1 MKQSTQNPTSSLLR
15 CFTAS
20 LLLLAAAQLA
30 CAQGYPSRPVRLVA
44 PFPPGGGAD
53 ISARILADGLGPVL
67 GQTVVVDNR
76 AGAASIIGTDIVT
89 KSAPDG
95 YTLLLGPIT
104 LAFNPALYSKLPY
117 DALRDLAPISLVAD
131 QPNILVANPVL
142 PAKSFKEFMALARS
156 QPGKLSYG
164 SAGVGTGTHLAME
177 LLCLSQKVV
186 VVHVPYKGAAP
197 ALTGVIGNEVSAFLS
212 TFASALP
219 HVKSERLRAFG
230 VTSAQRAPTLPDI
243 PTIAESGVAGYEYTT
258 WYGLLGPAGTPRAI
272 VEKLSRATAEVLASP
287 KSAERYIGQ
296 GMTPIPSTPARFTAH
311 IKSETEKWTKVVREA
326 KIPLQ

>member
-1 MKQSTQNPTSSLLR
+1 MTQGKVAYR
-15 CFTAS
+15 AA
-20 LLLLAAAQLA
+20 LAAL
-30 CAQGYPSRPVRLVA
+30 CATCLVAPRLGCAADYPQRPVRLVA

-53 ISARILADGLGPVL
+53 ISARLLADGLGPVL

-76 AGAASIIGTDIVT
+76 AGAASILGTDIVS

-104 LAFNPALYSKLPY
+104 LAFNPALYRKLPY
-117 DALRDLAPISLVAD
+117 DVLRDLAPISLVAD
-131 QPNILVANPVL
+131 QSNILVVHPAV
-142 PAKSFKEFMALARS
+142 PAKSFKEFIALALA
-156 QPGKLSYG
+156 QPGRLTYG

-177 LLCLSQKVV
+177 LLLISQKTEM
-186 VVHVPYKGAAP
+186 VHVPYKGAAP
-197 ALTGVIGNEVSAFLS
+197 ALTGVIGNEIAAFLS

-243 PTIAESGVAGYEYTT
+243 PTIAESGVPGYEYTT
-258 WYGLLGPAGTPRAI
+258 WYGLLAPAGTSRPI
-272 VEKLSRATAEVLASP
+272 IEKLNRATVEVLGSP
-287 KSAERYIGQ
+287 KIAERYVGQ
-296 GMTPIPSTPARFTAH
+296 GMTPIPSTAARFDAH
-311 IKSETEKWTKVVREA
+311 IRSETARWTKVVREA

>member
-1 MKQSTQNPTSSLLR
+1 VTIISSLIAA
-15 CFTAS
+15 TAA
-20 LLLLAAAQLA
+20 LLLAAPAF
-30 CAQGYPSRPVRLVA
+30 AQGYPSRPIRLVA

-53 ISARILADGLGPVL
+53 ISARVLADGLGPAL

-76 AGAASIIGTDIVT
+76 AGAASIIGTDIVS
-89 KSAPDG
+89 KSTPDG

-104 LAFNPALYSKLPY
+104 LAFNPALYRKLPY
-117 DALRDLAPISLVAD
+117 DALRDLSPISLVAD
-131 QPNILVANPVL
+131 QPNILVANPTL
-142 PAKSFKEFMALARS
+142 PAKSFKDFLALARA
-156 QPGKLSYG
+156 QPGKLSFG

-177 LLCLSQKVV
+177 LLCLSQKVE

-197 ALTGVIGNEVSAFLS
+197 ALTGVIGNEISVFLS

-219 HVKSERLRAFG
+219 HVKSDRLRAFG

-258 WYGLLGPAGTPRAI
+258 WYGLLAPAGTARAI
-272 VEKLSRATAEVLASP
+272 VEKLNRTTVEVLASP
-287 KSAERYIGQ
+287 KTAERYVGQ
-296 GMTPIPSTPARFTAH
+296 GMTPIPSTPARFAAH
-311 IKSETEKWTKVVREA
+311 IKSETDKWTKVVREA